1 MNKILKNILIFLI
14 FIIMFLFKENIYS
27 LFKTKDYNFNYL
39 KENELDYYK
48 NEYLKLLEE
57 NNLKNDFE
65 SDYIFTKIIY
75 RNTYDFYNKLIVYKG
90 KNYDIK
96 KDSAVVTD
104 NSLVGV
110 VSKVNKN
117 SSEVI
122 LLYNDK
128 FKLSVKINDTYG
140 ILECKNNEL
149 FINNI
154 VSESNIK
161 IGDIVYTS
169 GLTSI
174 RENIP
179 VAYVEAIN
187 ISKDEL
193 TKIVKVKEISNLK
206 DMKYLMILNNKESN
220 DEL

>member
-1 MNKILKNILIFLI
+1 MNKILKNSWIFLI

-27 LFKTKDYNFNYL
+27 WFKPKDYNFNYL

-90 KNYDIK
+90 KDYNIK

-140 ILECKNNEL
+140 ILESKNNEL
-149 FINNI
+149 CINNI

-161 IGDIVYTS
+161 IGDIAYTS
-169 GLTSI
+169 GLTNV

-179 VAYVEAIN
+179 VAYVESIN
-187 ISKDEL
+187 ISKDKL

-206 DMKYLMILNNKESN
+206 DMKYLIILNNKESN

>member
-1 MNKILKNILIFLI
+1 
-14 FIIMFLFKENIYS
+14 MFLFKENIYS
-27 LFKTKDYNFNYL
+27 WFKTKDYNFNYL
-39 KENELDYYK
+39 KENELYYYK
-48 NEYLKLLEE
+48 SEYLKLLEE

-90 KNYDIK
+90 KDYDIK
-96 KDSAVVTD
+96 EDSAVVTD

-140 ILECKNNEL
+140 ILESKNNEL

-161 IGDIVYTS
+161 TGDIVYTS

-179 VAYVEAIN
+179 VAYVETIN

>member
-1 MNKILKNILIFLI
+1 MNKILKNSWIFLI
-14 FIIMFLFKENIYS
+14 FIIIFLFKENIYS
-27 LFKTKDYNFNYL
+27 WFKPKDYNFNYL

-57 NNLKNDFE
+57 NNLKNNFE

-90 KNYDIK
+90 KDYNIK

-110 VSKVNKN
+110 ISKVNKN

-128 FKLSVKINDTYG
+128 FKLSVKINNTYG

-149 FINNI
+149 YINNI

-169 GLTSI
+169 GLTNV

-179 VAYVEAIN
+179 VAYVESIN
-187 ISKDEL
+187 ISKDKL

-206 DMKYLMILNNKESN
+206 DMKYLIILNNKESN

>member
-1 MNKILKNILIFLI
+1 MNKILKNSWIFLI
-14 FIIMFLFKENIYS
+14 FIIIFLFKENIYS
-27 LFKTKDYNFNYL
+27 WFKPKDYNFNYL

-57 NNLKNDFE
+57 NNLNNDFE

-75 RNTYDFYNKLIVYKG
+75 RNTYNFYNKLIVYKG
-90 KNYDIK
+90 KDYNIK

-110 VSKVNKN
+110 ISKVNKN

-128 FKLSVKINDTYG
+128 CKLSVKINDTYG

-149 FINNI
+149 YINNI

-161 IGDIVYTS
+161 INDIVYTS
-169 GLTSI
+169 GLTNV

-179 VAYVEAIN
+179 VAYVESIN
-187 ISKDEL
+187 ISKDKL

-206 DMKYLMILNNKESN
+206 DMKYLIILNNK
-220 DEL
+220 

>member
-1 MNKILKNILIFLI
+1 MNKILKNSWIFIIFLLIFL
-14 FIIMFLFKENIYS
+14 LKENIYN
-27 LFKTKDYNFNYL
+27 LFEPKKYDFNYL
-39 KENELDYYK
+39 KENELNYYK

-57 NNLKNDFE
+57 NNLKNNLDD
-65 SDYIFTKIIY
+65 DYIFTKVIY
-75 RNTYDFYNKLIVYKG
+75 RNTYDFYNKLVVYKG
-90 KNYDIK
+90 KNDDVK

-104 NSLVGV
+104 NSLIGII
-110 VSKVNKN
+110 SKVNKN
-117 SSEVI
+117 NSEVI

-149 FINNI
+149 IINNI
-154 VSESNIK
+154 ISESDIK
-161 IGDIVYTS
+161 TGDIVYTS
-169 GLTSI
+169 GLTKV

-179 VAYVEAIN
+179 VAYVISTN
-187 ISKDEL
+187 ISKDRL

-206 DMKYLMILNNKESN
+206 DIKYLMILNNKESN

>member
-1 MNKILKNILIFLI
+1 MNKILKNSWIFLI
-14 FIIMFLFKENIYS
+14 FIIIFLFKENIYS
-27 LFKTKDYNFNYL
+27 WFKPKDYNFNYL

-57 NNLKNDFE
+57 NNLKNNFE

-90 KNYDIK
+90 KDYNIK

-110 VSKVNKN
+110 ISKVNKS

-149 FINNI
+149 YINNI

-161 IGDIVYTS
+161 IGDVVYTS
-169 GLTSI
+169 GLTNV

-179 VAYVEAIN
+179 VAYVESIN
-187 ISKDEL
+187 ISKDKL

-206 DMKYLMILNNKESN
+206 DMKYLIILNNKESN

>member
-1 MNKILKNILIFLI
+1 MNKILKNSWIFLI

-27 LFKTKDYNFNYL
+27 WFKPKDYNFNYL

-90 KNYDIK
+90 KDYNIK

-122 LLYNDK
+122 LLYNDD

-149 FINNI
+149 YINNI

-179 VAYVEAIN
+179 VAYVESIN
-187 ISKDEL
+187 ISKDKL

>member
-1 MNKILKNILIFLI
+1 MNKILKNSWIFLI
-14 FIIMFLFKENIYS
+14 FIIIFLFKENIYS
-27 LFKTKDYNFNYL
+27 WFKPKDYNFNYL

-57 NNLKNDFE
+57 NNLKNNFE

-90 KNYDIK
+90 KDYNIK

-110 VSKVNKN
+110 ISKVNKN

-149 FINNI
+149 YINNI

-169 GLTSI
+169 GLTNV

-179 VAYVEAIN
+179 VAYVESIN
-187 ISKDEL
+187 ISKDKL

-206 DMKYLMILNNKESN
+206 DMKYLIILNNKESN